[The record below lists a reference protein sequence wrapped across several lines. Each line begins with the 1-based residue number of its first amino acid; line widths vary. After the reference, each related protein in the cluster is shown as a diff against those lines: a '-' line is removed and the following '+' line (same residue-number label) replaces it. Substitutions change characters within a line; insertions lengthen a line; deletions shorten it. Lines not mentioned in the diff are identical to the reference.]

1 MSDFKFVDCTL
12 ERHGAPI
19 LEIYN
24 DAIVNT
30 TALYDYKTRTMDSMI
45 AWFKE
50 KAAGNYPVI
59 GAEADDGAL
68 LGFATYGMWRVRP
81 AYKYTVEHSLYVHKD
96 HRGKGLGDALLKA
109 IVEAARKQNYHVLVG
124 GIDAE
129 NAASIKLHLK
139 HGFVHAG
146 TVTQSGFKFGRW
158 LDVAFYQLTLPTP
171 MNPVDG

>member
-1 MSDFKFVDCTL
+1 MSTFKLVDCTL
-12 ERHGAPI
+12 ERHGAAI
-19 LEIYN
+19 LDIYN

-30 TALYDYKTRTMDSMI
+30 TALYDYKVRTMDSMV

-50 KAAGNYPVI
+50 KEAGSYPVI
-59 GAEADDGAL
+59 GAEFDGTL

-96 HRGKGLGDALLKA
+96 HRGKGLGDVLLKA
-109 IVEAARKQNYHVLVG
+109 IVDAAKHQDYHVLVG

-139 HGFVHAG
+139 HGFVHSG

-171 MNPVDG
+171 MNPMDG

>member
-1 MSDFKFVDCTL
+1 MSALKFVDCTL
-12 ERHGAPI
+12 DRHGAAI
-19 LEIYN
+19 LDIYN
-24 DAIVNT
+24 DAILNT
-30 TALYDYKTRTMDSMI
+30 TALYDYKTRTMDNMV

-50 KAAGNYPVI
+50 KVEGRYPVI
-59 GAEADDGAL
+59 GVVADDGTL

-81 AYKYTVEHSLYVHKD
+81 AYKYTVEHSLYVHKKY
-96 HRGKGLGDALLKA
+96 RGKRIGDALLKA
-109 IVEAARKQNYHVLVG
+109 IVEAARAQDYHVIVG

-129 NAASIKLHLK
+129 NAVSIKLHLK

-171 MNPVDG
+171 SNPVDG

>member
-1 MSDFKFVDCTL
+1 MSDINFVDCTL
-12 ERHGAPI
+12 ARHGAAI
-19 LEIYN
+19 LDIYN

-30 TALYDYKTRTMDSMI
+30 TALYDYKTRTMDSMA
-45 AWFKE
+45 AWFKD
-50 KAAGNYPVI
+50 KDAGNYPVI
-59 GAEADDGAL
+59 GAEQDGTL
-68 LGFATYGMWRVRP
+68 LGFATYGVWRVRP

-96 HRGKGLGDALLKA
+96 HRGKGLGDELLKA
-109 IVEAARKQNYHVLVG
+109 IVATAKRQNYHVLVG

-129 NAASIKLHLK
+129 NVASIKLHLK

-171 MNPVDG
+171 AQPVDG

>member
-1 MSDFKFVDCTL
+1 MRFVDCTL
-12 ERHGAPI
+12 DRHGAAI
-19 LEIYN
+19 LDIYN

-30 TALYDYKTRTMDSMI
+30 TALYDYQTRTMDSMV

-50 KAAGNYPVI
+50 KEAGRYPVI
-59 GAEADDGAL
+59 GAVDDDGTL

-81 AYKYTVEHSLYVHKD
+81 AYKYTVEHSLYVQKD
-96 HRGKGLGDALLKA
+96 CRGKGIGDALLRAIMDAAKA
-109 IVEAARKQNYHVLVG
+109 QNYHVLVG

-139 HGFVHAG
+139 HGFVHSG

-171 MNPVDG
+171 VNPVDG

>member
-1 MSDFKFVDCTL
+1 MSDFDFVDCTFD
-12 ERHGAPI
+12 RHGAAI
-19 LEIYN
+19 LDIYN

-30 TALYDYKTRTMDSMI
+30 TALYDYKTRTLESMV
-45 AWFKE
+45 AWFNE
-50 KAAGNYPVI
+50 KTAGNYPVI
-59 GAEADDGAL
+59 GAEAAGTL

-81 AYKYTVEHSLYVHKD
+81 AYKYTVEHSLYVRKD
-96 HRGKGLGDALLKA
+96 HRGKGLGDALLTA
-109 IVEAARKQNYHVLVG
+109 IVDAAKRQHYHVLVG

-139 HGFVHAG
+139 HGFAHSG

-171 MNPVDG
+171 VDPVDG